1 MSKPPSRPR
10 RLHRAPIAALA
21 LAGVAGVANVA
32 APAQASVPPARAELQ
47 ARVETVRSAL
57 ADAAAASDK
66 ACHAVPNPNP
76 NPGLEAAAWP
86 LGWLVAQATNWTN
99 WPKWSKWSNW
109 ANK

>member
-1 MSKPPSRPR
+1 M
-10 RLHRAPIAALA
+10 HRAPLAALA
-21 LAGVAGVANVA
+21 LAGVANVA
-32 APAQASVPPARAELQ
+32 APAQASVPPARAVLQ
-47 ARVETVRSAL
+47 ARVEAVRSAL
-57 ADAAAASDK
+57 ADAGAASDN

-76 NPGLEAAAWP
+76 NHGPEAAAWP